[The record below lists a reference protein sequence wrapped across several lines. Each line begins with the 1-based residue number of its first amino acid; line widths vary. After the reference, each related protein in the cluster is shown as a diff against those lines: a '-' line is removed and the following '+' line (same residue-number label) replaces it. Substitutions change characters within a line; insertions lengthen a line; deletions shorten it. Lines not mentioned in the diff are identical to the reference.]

1 MKRSLTRTVA
11 AVGIAVGL
19 TLGTASVASAKP
31 APPTKP
37 NTACMQAGLGTLQGA
52 GLLPGV
58 ARNGIEV
65 VDVGVL
71 RLNTV
76 LELHRNS
83 PELFQTGGVSVQVGD
98 QVIPATW
105 CDGL

>member
-11 AVGIAVGL
+11 AAGIAVGL
-19 TLGTASVASAKP
+19 TLGTAAAASAAPAKP
-31 APPTKP
+31 AKP
-37 NTACMQAGLGTLQGA
+37 NTACMQAGIATLKGA

-71 RLNTV
+71 PLSTV

-83 PELFQTGGVSVQVGD
+83 PELFQTGGVSVKVGD
-98 QVIPATW
+98 VVIPATW